1 MITSVYS
8 LEQLAL
14 TKIAIHIYNENEFND
29 FFRWSLGF
37 LGLISAEEWEPILK
51 RKLTSLELPLILQK
65 KVIRLIKPISYEIDA
80 FKLDHSD
87 IIEYS
92 SLETPIEYVWKGNG
106 KIDRLKTAASY
117 IQCEKYDLSKR
128 FRMACAYWFKEEAKQ
143 LWKKMPETTRKNLST
158 CSVHDFKWRWEQAVI
173 DWIVLIESET
183 VDWRN
188 HSFSRPLSW
197 YCQDNVIIQGNLLQQ
212 LSPQDHLDVL
222 RNVMKGNF
230 PTRTKSFCLS
240 QLNVRQFKKVF
251 KSHPLQVYTALL
263 TWPFYLQFQ
272 EMADRIFEY
281 LTEEDFLSFLHY
293 VIFGKVSNDLNDYDY
308 VELLQ
313 DLWKRCPN
321 EIKQYVEGSDSF
333 EILKIALVHDYSE
346 PFEKRCRRELSDDI
360 MLLFEIYYYRLLW
373 QNRIFPF

>member
-14 TKIAIHIYNENEFND
+14 TKIAIHIYNENDFKN
-29 FFRWSLGF
+29 FFRLSPGF
-37 LGLISAEEWEPILK
+37 SRLILAEEWEPILK
-51 RKLTSLELPLILQK
+51 RKLKSLKLPLILQK
-65 KVIRLIKPISYEIDA
+65 KVIHLIQPLSNEIDE

-92 SLETPIEYVWKGNG
+92 SLETPIEYVWKGIG

-128 FRMACAYWFKEEAKQ
+128 FRMACVYWFHEEAKQ
-143 LWKKMPETTRKNLST
+143 LWKNMPETTRKNLST
-158 CSVHDFKWRWEQAVI
+158 FSVHDFNCRWKSAVN
-173 DWIVLIESET
+173 DWIALIESET
-183 VDWRN
+183 VDWRK
-188 HSFSRPLSW
+188 HSFSRPITW
-197 YCQDNVIIQGNLLQQ
+197 YCQDSVIIQGNLLQQ

-222 RNVMKGNF
+222 KNVMKENI

-240 QLNVRQFKKVF
+240 QLNAREFEDVF
-251 KSHPLQVYTALL
+251 KSQPLEVYKALL

-272 EMADRIFEY
+272 EVADRIFEY

-293 VIFGKVSNDLNDYDY
+293 VIYAKVSNDLNDYDY
-308 VELLQ
+308 VELLK

-321 EIKQYVEGSDSF
+321 EIKQYVERSRIF

-346 PFEKRCRRELSDDI
+346 PFEKRCQRELSNDA
-360 MLLFEIYYYRLLW
+360 MFLFPIYFYRLMW
-373 QNRIFPF
+373 QF